1 MIFNWYADGVSAS
14 GIVKQ
19 LNALQ
24 IMPPS
29 VYNTMK
35 GCKGFAGHS
44 SGGIKRNIW
53 SITSINT
60 MLKDEVYIGN
70 LVQGKFKSASYR
82 TKKMVPTDES
92 EWTVIEGTHEAII
105 TDDIFSI
112 VHDRFARH
120 TRVAPNRHNSYLLSG
135 FVKCARCGGRMNRN
149 ASAGQGRFRCMTRVY
164 SPEKCQCPSVKE
176 SVLEEV
182 VLNAIQGQIQEL
194 VDAKSVIEAARQ
206 ERPDG
211 HPSNEYTLAI
221 KRVERE
227 LKRLEDAKFRLYDN
241 LEKGII
247 DEDEYIQFKRKYTAE
262 IEEQRRQ
269 IQQLQ
274 ASMADLEKFRKQDD
288 EFVAFFE
295 RYGNINVIDRS
306 VLERLLDHVEVVDG
320 SNIAIYFKFSAE
332 RKKILDFAK
341 NIEEAVTDGIR

>member
-1 MIFNWYADGVSAS
+1 
-14 GIVKQ
+14 
-19 LNALQ
+19 
-24 IMPPS
+24 
-29 VYNTMK
+29 
-35 GCKGFAGHS
+35 
-44 SGGIKRNIW
+44 
-53 SITSINT
+53 
-60 MLKDEVYIGN
+60 
-70 LVQGKFKSASYR
+70 
-82 TKKMVPTDES
+82 
-92 EWTVIEGTHEAII
+92 
-105 TDDIFSI
+105 
-112 VHDRFARH
+112 
-120 TRVAPNRHNSYLLSG
+120 
-135 FVKCARCGGRMNRN
+135 
-149 ASAGQGRFRCMTRVY
+149 MTRVY